1 MVPSISRREFLK
13 YGTATL
19 ATLATPA
26 ILAGCGSSPEPTSP
40 PAAPTSAPAP
50 TSPPAPDEVTFS
62 LWSRYFWEPVGPVFE
77 GFVSQFHEKYP
88 GITLE
93 NNVMGDSDYQ
103 STIRVAMA
111 SDDPP
116 DLFYAYGGNWL
127 KFFVEEGLVADVTP
141 YWEQYGWKDRL
152 NERALHGV
160 KYGDKYYAVPTE
172 ITTAGI
178 YYNKSIFEEAG
189 IEPSEV
195 PTWDEFLGYCEKI
208 KAAGYQAMCLGNK
221 DGGKAQW
228 WWDYAVVRENGND
241 YRRQVVR
248 GEIPLND
255 KGIIAALERTQA
267 DIFTNGNMND
277 DVNGLDIFGWLG
289 MMAEGQTGMTL
300 IHSFL
305 PPQLIEA
312 MMAEPYEL
320 GFFVYPQVHE
330 SIPIA
335 NDLYVEGNQA
345 MSARNPYPDEG
356 AKWLDFII
364 SEEVQAEWAAT
375 SFIPTVE
382 AVQDKLP
389 ALTREVY
396 DTVDQYDSFAHLD
409 LVFHPEIV
417 SEIYANYQSVLGGDM
432 TPQEAMDAVQ
442 ALAET
447 LPWVGVPQG
456 EA

>member
-1 MVPSISRREFLK
+1 M
-13 YGTATL
+13 
-19 ATLATPA
+19 
-26 ILAGCGSSPEPTSP
+26 
-40 PAAPTSAPAP
+40 
-50 TSPPAPDEVTFS
+50 
-62 LWSRYFWEPVGPVFE
+62 FE
-77 GFVSQFHEKYP
+77 GFVSKFQEKNP
-88 GITLE
+88 NITLE

-127 KFFVEEGLVADVTP
+127 KFFVDEGLVADVTP

-152 NERALHGV
+152 NERALQGV

-178 YYNKSIFEEAG
+178 YYNKSIFQEAG

-241 YRRQVVR
+241 YRRQLVR

-255 KGIIAALERTQA
+255 KGVIAALERTQA

-289 MMAEGQTGMTL
+289 MMAEGKR
-300 IHSFL
+300 
-305 PPQLIEA
+305 A
-312 MMAEPYEL
+312 
-320 GFFVYPQVHE
+320 
-330 SIPIA
+330 
-335 NDLYVEGNQA
+335 
-345 MSARNPYPDEG
+345 
-356 AKWLDFII
+356 
-364 SEEVQAEWAAT
+364 
-375 SFIPTVE
+375 
-382 AVQDKLP
+382 
-389 ALTREVY
+389 
-396 DTVDQYDSFAHLD
+396 
-409 LVFHPEIV
+409 
-417 SEIYANYQSVLGGDM
+417 
-432 TPQEAMDAVQ
+432 
-442 ALAET
+442 
-447 LPWVGVPQG
+447 
-456 EA
+456 